1 MPIFI
6 IIGLMSLFFLV
17 FCFCLCSLN
26 LSLALSF
33 HLLLSTSHS
42 LAFIC
47 AGVFTPAQIKVR
59 GLPSNLFDDFDSV
72 LFHAVF
78 FLEFL
83 RSSATLNRFLL
94 ACKEGVAFRTNFHSY
109 LFFSGSRFKRVSAST
124 SDGSC
129 LIFRMYS

>member
-1 MPIFI
+1 MVF
-6 IIGLMSLFFLV
+6 LFMV
-17 FCFCLCSLN
+17 FVFMVFYFCLRSFT
-26 LSLALSF
+26 LSLALSLSF

-42 LAFIC
+42 LIFIC
-47 AGVFTPAQIKVR
+47 AGIFSPAQIKVR
-59 GLPSNLFDDFDSV
+59 GFPSNLFDDFDSV

-94 ACKEGVAFRTNFHSY
+94 ASEEGVAFRTNFHSY
-109 LFFSGSRFKRVSAST
+109 FIFCGSRFKRVSAST
-124 SDGSC
+124 SDGSF

>member
-6 IIGLMSLFFLV
+6 IEGLMSFV
-17 FCFCLCSLN
+17 FVF
-26 LSLALSF
+26 AFSF
-33 HLLLSTSHS
+33 SFSFYFPLSTFHS

-47 AGVFTPAQIKVR
+47 AWVFTPAQIKVR
-59 GLPSNLFDDFDSV
+59 GLPSNLFDDFDSI

-78 FLEFL
+78 LLEFL